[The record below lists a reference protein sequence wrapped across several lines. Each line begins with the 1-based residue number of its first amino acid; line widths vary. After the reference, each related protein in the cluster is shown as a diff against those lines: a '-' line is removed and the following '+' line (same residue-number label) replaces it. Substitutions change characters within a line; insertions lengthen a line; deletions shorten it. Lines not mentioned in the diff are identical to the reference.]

1 MNRFR
6 LLQHAAD
13 REEKVLQLL
22 SGETYQGFLRRFGQ
36 TQDPHLAGMVH
47 THEESKKR
55 QARLKRLSERY
66 AARIARA
73 IDRIPHLELREYARL
88 HYLYGLTHE
97 EISEQ
102 SFFSVRTVYRHGQKA
117 KKELKQAL
125 LSVSPRHKRIPPA
138 KFRVQ
143 GALKKRDYRIDRISR
158 SVATLTARKKSLP
171 FRPIYFYR

>member
-22 SGETYQGFLRRFGQ
+22 SGETYQGFLRRFGN
-36 TQDPHLAGMVH
+36 TRDPHLAGMVH
-47 THEESKKR
+47 SYEESKKR

-66 AARIARA
+66 AARLARA
-73 IDRIPHLELREYARL
+73 IDRIPQMDLREYARL

-117 KKELKQAL
+117 KKELQKAL
-125 LSVSPRHKRIPPA
+125 LAVSPRHKRIAPA
-138 KFRVQ
+138 QFRIT
-143 GALKKRDYRIDRISR
+143 GTLKKKDYRIDRISR

-171 FRPIYFYR
+171 FRTVYCYR